1 MTDRCAGP
9 PMVTVV
15 VPTRDRPQ
23 MLTRALASIL
33 AQDCAGPVEC
43 VVVFDQQVPAL
54 PPDLVVPAGRTLR
67 AIRNG
72 REPGLPGARNSG
84 ILDSSGELIAFC
96 DDDDEWLPS
105 KLSRQVADLMG
116 SPDHLVASTGIIT
129 VMQGEPRE
137 RILGLREVPH
147 EMFLGS
153 RVMEVHSSTLLI
165 RRSAL
170 LNRIG
175 LLDEAIPGGYAEDHE
190 WLLRATRHAPVLV
203 TEEPLVTVHIGRHSY
218 FADKWQMIADASRY
232 LLEQHPDLATSRR
245 GLARIYGRLALSEA
259 ALRHRRAAL
268 RYAGSSLRLQWRQHR
283 AYTAIVMS
291 LGLLTPEGAIR
302 LANLLKSVIWWW
314 SQSAAPLIR
323 KTVPRGRGA
332 TRPRRSA
339 PTPL

>member
-1 MTDRCAGP
+1 MTNCSAGLP
-9 PMVTVV
+9 LVTVV
-15 VPTRDRPQ
+15 VPTRDRPE
-23 MLTRALASIL
+23 MLARALASIL
-33 AQDCAGPVEC
+33 AQDYAGPVEC
-43 VVVFDQQVPAL
+43 VVVFDQQIPAL
-54 PPDLVVPAGRTLR
+54 PSDLVVPEGRRLR

-72 REPGLPGARNSG
+72 RKPGLPGARNSG

-96 DDDDEWLPS
+96 DDDDAWLPA
-105 KLSRQVADLMG
+105 KLSRQVADLIG
-116 SPDHLVASTGIIT
+116 SPDHLVATTGIIT

-137 RILGLREVPH
+137 RVLGLREVPH

-153 RVMEVHSSTLLI
+153 RVMEVHSSTLLV

-170 LNRIG
+170 LDRIG
-175 LLDEAIPGGYAEDHE
+175 LIDEAIPGGYAEDHE

-203 TEEPLVTVHIGRHSY
+203 TEEPLVTVYIDRHSY

-232 LLEQHPDLATSRR
+232 LLERHPDLATSRP
-245 GLARIYGRLALSEA
+245 GLARIYGRLALAEA
-259 ALRHRRAAL
+259 ALRHRKAAL
-268 RYAGSSLRLQWRQHR
+268 RYAVSSLRLQWRQHR

-314 SQSAAPLIR
+314 SQTAAPLIR
-323 KTVPRGRGA
+323 ESVTGRREVAGPR
-332 TRPRRSA
+332 PSA